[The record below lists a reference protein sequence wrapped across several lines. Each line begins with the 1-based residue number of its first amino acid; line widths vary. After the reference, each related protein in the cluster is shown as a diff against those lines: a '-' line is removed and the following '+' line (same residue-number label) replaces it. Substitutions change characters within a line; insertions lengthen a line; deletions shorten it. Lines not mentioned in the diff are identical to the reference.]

1 MGKELDLDELDEELI
16 CVSIN
21 LAPFTISNFLIL
33 GPVLIDF
40 LG

>member
-1 MGKELDLDELDEELI
+1 MGIDELENELI

-21 LAPFTISNFLIL
+21 LAPFTISNFPSL
-33 GPVLIDF
+33 GPVFNDF